1 MNILKG
7 RNKKTFLPFLSVDIS
22 AFFQLGPV
30 GAEVRVPADAAGKVA
45 PTLVHMVVLHARLI
59 YIPVVGGI
67 AVHFFR
73 DIVATTF
80 LKKFPSAYHHAA
92 LLLLDSEQTVK
103 DNYGHLKHEDA
114 FSLWNRHLSEEAV

>member
-1 MNILKG
+1 MSTYGNQDLK
-7 RNKKTFLPFLSVDIS
+7 
-22 AFFQLGPV
+22 
-30 GAEVRVPADAAGKVA
+30 
-45 PTLVHMVVLHARLI
+45 
-59 YIPVVGGI
+59 VGGI

-92 LLLLDSEQTVK
+92 LLLMDSEQTVK

>member
-1 MNILKG
+1 MTSKNIKLDANTFTNMNRTFFTKYGHQDLK
-7 RNKKTFLPFLSVDIS
+7 
-22 AFFQLGPV
+22 
-30 GAEVRVPADAAGKVA
+30 
-45 PTLVHMVVLHARLI
+45 
-59 YIPVVGGI
+59 VGGI
-67 AVHFFR
+67 GVHFFR

-103 DNYGHLKHEDA
+103 DNCGHLKHEDA